1 MRPDTE
7 ILRVRKQILAVD
19 LALSGIAPRRVEVFL
34 AEHENPG
41 HRRKRL
47 FDLLEHGTTFL
58 PARDSESGVWEI
70 VNRDTVVFI
79 RVALSTFADDDADG
93 GDELF
98 DIRQSVRVDLTT
110 GESISGEL
118 LYSAAETLTRVTDYM
133 NQRERFFRLWTDV
146 DLLLVQKSFVA
157 RLLEQT

>member
-7 ILRVRKQILAVD
+7 ILRVRKQIVAVD

-34 AEHENPG
+34 AEREIPV
-41 HRRKRL
+41 HRRQRL
-47 FDLLEHGTTFL
+47 FDLLEHGTSFL
-58 PARDSESGVWEI
+58 PARDSTTGAWEI
-70 VNRDTVVFI
+70 INRDLIVFV
-79 RVALSTFADDDADG
+79 RVALATFSGDD

-98 DIRQSVRVDLTT
+98 DISQPVRVDLTT

-133 NQRERFFRLWTDV
+133 NQRERFFRLWTEE
-146 DLLLVQKSFVA
+146 DLLLIQKPFVA
-157 RLLEQT
+157 RVIEQS

>member
-19 LALSGIAPRRVEVFL
+19 LALSGIPPRRVEVFL
-34 AEHENPG
+34 AEQEIPG
-41 HRRKRL
+41 SRRKRI

-58 PARDSESGVWEI
+58 PARDSTTGIWEI
-70 VNRDTVVFI
+70 ANRDLIVFV
-79 RVALSTFADDDADG
+79 RVPLAASADDVDET
-93 GDELF
+93 DELY
-98 DIRQSVRVDLTT
+98 DIRQPVRVDLTT

-133 NQRERFFRLWTDV
+133 NQTERFFRLWTEE
-146 DLLLVQKSFVA
+146 DLLLVQKRFVA
-157 RLLEQT
+157 RVIEQN